1 MYTVSIFA
9 NPEIPFLS
17 PEIVQPVFDNWKP
30 ISQIR
35 WLMIGVACE
44 FDVLNYPR
52 DFEFY
57 WNEFQKLSVDLVI
70 QPTIGRQKKVL
81 IADMDS
87 TIIQQECIDELASE
101 FGVGEQ
107 VSVITRKSMNGE
119 LNFENALR
127 ARVHLL
133 KGAPFS
139 LIEKVL
145 KNKISLVP
153 GVRRL
158 LATMKHNG
166 AYCALVSGGFT
177 VFSEAIQVDL
187 GFDESRA
194 NVLIVENGFL
204 TGYVQE
210 PILGRNSKVV
220 ALNQITHR
228 LGVSAKD
235 VIAVGDG
242 ANDLGMLAVA
252 GFGLALHAKPSVQKE
267 VKNRVNFGD
276 LTSLLFL
283 QGYSSKN
290 FITV

>member
-1 MYTVSIFA
+1 M
-9 NPEIPFLS
+9 
-17 PEIVQPVFDNWKP
+17 
-30 ISQIR
+30 
-35 WLMIGVACE
+35 
-44 FDVLNYPR
+44 
-52 DFEFY
+52 
-57 WNEFQKLSVDLVI
+57 VI
-70 QPTIGRQKKVL
+70 QPTAGRQKRVL

-166 AYCALVSGGFT
+166 AYCALVSG
-177 VFSEAIQVDL
+177 
-187 GFDESRA
+187 
-194 NVLIVENGFL
+194 VLQFFL
-204 TGYVQE
+204 
-210 PILGRNSKVV
+210 
-220 ALNQITHR
+220 
-228 LGVSAKD
+228 
-235 VIAVGDG
+235 
-242 ANDLGMLAVA
+242 
-252 GFGLALHAKPSVQKE
+252 KPYKLIWGSMSLE
-267 VKNRVNFGD
+267 
-276 LTSLLFL
+276 LTF
-283 QGYSSKN
+283 
-290 FITV
+290 